1 MNQLTR
7 TFLITMLLSATT
19 SAMSF
24 TIAEKGRVTGPA
36 IHSTYF
42 ITPNNQI
49 FPVHADA
56 YAGNWVNGVCVNTNQ
71 IDIGKS
77 SLQSGDFVD
86 LDAFQLKS
94 LIGGGYSCLT
104 ITYFYKQP
112 VIDSFQLV
120 WDGFNYTAT
129 LPAVSEVTVL

>member
-1 MNQLTR
+1 MTKTTR
-7 TFLITMLLSATT
+7 KFLILALLTCTT

-24 TIAEKGRVTGPA
+24 TIAEKGRVAGPA
-36 IHSTYF
+36 IHATYF
-42 ITPNNQI
+42 MTPNNQS

-56 YAGNWVNGVCVNTNQ
+56 YAGNWVNGVCVNANQ

-77 SLQSGDFVD
+77 ALQSGDFVD
-86 LDAFQLKS
+86 LDAFQLKA
-94 LIGGGYSCLT
+94 LIGGGYTCLT

-129 LPAVSEVTVL
+129 MPAVSEVTVL

>member
-1 MNQLTR
+1 MNQIIR
-7 TFLITMLLSATT
+7 MFLIFTLFAYTT
-19 SAMSF
+19 SVMSF

-36 IHSTYF
+36 IHATYF
-42 ITPNNQI
+42 ITPNNQS

-77 SLQSGDFVD
+77 TLQSGDFTD
-86 LDAFQLKS
+86 LDAFQLKA

-104 ITYFYKQP
+104 ITYFFKQP